1 MAGGFLTKTKQQVL
15 EGAGRFDTSKP
26 VGSMYS
32 TMYAKPSYLEALK
45 QWEEI
50 AKDEGCSRADL
61 AYRWVRF
68 NSPLKAEQGDGKV
81 MSVRRDL

>member
-1 MAGGFLTKTKQQVL
+1 
-15 EGAGRFDTSKP
+15 
-26 VGSMYS
+26 
-32 TMYAKPSYLEALK
+32 MYAKPSYLEALK